1 MCFNLIFDLHYRNSS
16 LPPPDGSRLN
26 GIQPWYLATLAVAEQ
41 LYDAL
46 LTWGTLRAI
55 DVTPTSQ
62 AFFAQFVPTIAPGT
76 YRADTDSDP
85 DLDPKES
92 ISGTYSRLSAAIRA
106 YADGFLAIV
115 ARHTPS
121 GGGLAEQSD
130 KASGTPA
137 SAADLSWSYAAV
149 LTAFRARKG
158 GSGGAW
164 GAKNLEVVW

>member
-1 MCFNLIFDLHYRNSS
+1 L
-16 LPPPDGSRLN
+16 DGN
-26 GIQPWYLATLAVAEQ
+26 GIQPWYLATIAVAEQ

-46 LTWGTLRAI
+46 ITWDTLRAI
-55 DVTPTSQ
+55 EVTPTSQ
-62 AFFAQFVPTIAPGT
+62 PFFAQFVPRITPGT
-76 YRADTDSDP
+76 YRADSDSDP
-85 DLDPKES
+85 ES
-92 ISGTYSRLSAAIRA
+92 IPSTYSRLSAAIRA

-121 GGGLAEQSD
+121 DGGLAEQFD
-130 KASGTPA
+130 KASGAPA

-164 GAKNLEVVW
+164 GAKNLEVVC